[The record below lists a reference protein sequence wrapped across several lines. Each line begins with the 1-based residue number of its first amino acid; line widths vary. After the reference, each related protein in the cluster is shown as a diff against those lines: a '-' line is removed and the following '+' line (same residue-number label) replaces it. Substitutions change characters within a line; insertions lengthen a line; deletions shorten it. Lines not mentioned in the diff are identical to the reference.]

1 MSLKHLLH
9 SQSNLRSGLRAELT
23 DCKIVPNWYDNR
35 RNKKRKY
42 YLPEDWQKSFKNR
55 CFFCNQY
62 VNGVKGMKGHI
73 RSCKEYDISNNE
85 LINNDFIMYYDA
97 DNDFEVNDDI
107 RIDDRINQNDQIVQ
121 K

>member
-1 MSLKHLLH
+1 MTKTKTM
-9 SQSNLRSGLRAELT
+9 T
-23 DCKIVPNWYDNR
+23 DGKIVPNRYDNR

-42 YLPEDWQKSFKNR
+42 YLPDSWQNSFQNR

-62 VNGVKGMKGHI
+62 VNKVNGMKGYI
-73 RSCKEYDISNNE
+73 RSCKANDISNNE
-85 LINNDFIMYYDA
+85 PTNNDFIVYNYA